1 MFKILLKIFGVLLLI
16 GLVLGG
22 TYTATLLGPKKVD
35 RSSSLTRSTE
45 KQEEAEALIER
56 SRQLELEFDAFTND
70 REPTRAELD
79 KLREAVALI
88 DNARAITT
96 FYEADLVDRQ
106 ESMLATY
113 QDGMARL
120 LKADSE
126 DEEQSAISFEKE
138 GKIQE
143 AQFAYRRAYNLQL
156 RANSEFTGSRF
167 VDVGRATRL
176 SRKITSLEAE
186 PIYRSS
192 LENEE
197 AARNAF
203 EGGDWIQARQF
214 LRMAILEQQR
224 LNQEFRGT
232 QQASMTRLS
241 RLETLDVTYR
251 SAQAYSQV
259 EKRIKEAEELFALRS
274 WEDAARVFDDARRR
288 QRKINEA
295 VPDSAY
301 ASTERVLELE
311 GRRQSALSK
320 PFYQEII
327 AGVALIDVALKQ
339 REVNAAIRT
348 IQQISET
355 SDLMRND
362 FPRHG
367 HDLDEIVLKLAYL
380 NVNQGRI
387 PEIHQWVD
395 TNSAPIPNRSN
406 LRLANREVNQQL
418 YTWIMGNNPSTYFG
432 EELHVSSISFAEA
445 QTFCQRLGWLLG
457 APVRLP
463 SVEEYRLALGEVSLA
478 EIVSSQRGL
487 DDPATQPSGYGD
499 ANQYGFYNLLGNV
512 AEWISATEVFGGDA
526 SMTPEQLVAVPVE
539 TIAVGTTSR
548 LIGLRFLVE
557 AP

>member
-156 RANSEFTGSRF
+156 RANSEYTGSRF

-295 VPDSAY
+295 FPDSEN

-311 GRRQSALSK
+311 ARRQSALSM

-327 AGVALIDVALKQ
+327 AGIELIDAALNR
-339 REVNAAIRT
+339 REVDSVLRT
-348 IQQISET
+348 IRQLNET
-355 SDLMRND
+355 SEIMRNN

-367 HDLDEIVLKLAYL
+367 HNLNEIVLKLTYL

-387 PEIHQWVD
+387 ADIHRWVD
-395 TNSAPIPNRSN
+395 TYTVAIPSRTA
-406 LRLANREVNQQL
+406 LRLATREVDQQL
-418 YTWIMGNNPSTYFG
+418 YNWIMGNNPSAFFG
-432 EELHVSSISFAEA
+432 LDLPVSRISFAEA
-445 QTFCQRLGWLLG
+445 QTFCQRLGWVLG
-457 APVRLP
+457 KSVRLP
-463 SVEEYRLALGEVSLA
+463 TLAEYRLALGEVTLA
-478 EIVSSQRGL
+478 EITVSLGTLGDSA
-487 DDPATQPSGYGD
+487 PQPSGSGEV
-499 ANQYGFYNLLGNV
+499 NPHGFYDLLGNV
-512 AEWISATEVFGGDA
+512 AEWVSSTEIFGGDA
-526 SMTPEQLVAVPVE
+526 SMTADQLVAVPVE
-539 TIAVGTTSR
+539 NVEIGTTSG
-548 LIGLRFLVE
+548 LVGLRFVVD
-557 AP
+557 AQ

>member
-156 RANSEFTGSRF
+156 RANSEYTGSRF

-295 VPDSAY
+295 FPDSAY

-432 EELHVSSISFAEA
+432 EELHVTSISFAEA

-457 APVRLP
+457 APVRMP